1 MKEVKSLDMIRKLW
15 EKDTQIDKDIERFTV
30 GKDREMD
37 IYLAKYDV
45 LGSMAHII
53 MLESVGLLEKKE
65 LRPLLEEL
73 NKIYRQADKG
83 HFVIEEGVED
93 VHSQVEVLLTRTLG
107 DTGKKIH
114 SGRSRN
120 DQILLDLKLFTRA
133 RIQELVSLMSDLFN
147 VLIAQSNRHKDILI
161 PGYTHLQIAMPSSFG
176 LWFGAYAESLTDDLQ
191 LLQAAYKI
199 CNRNPLGS
207 AAGYG
212 SSFPLNRNMTTELL
226 GFDSMNYNVVYAQM
240 GRGKMERTVSFALAG
255 VAATLSKLAFDACL
269 FNSQNF
275 GFIKLPDAYTT
286 GSSIMPHKK
295 NPDVFEL
302 MRAKCNKIQGLPQQ
316 ITLICNNLPSGY
328 FRDLQIIKE
337 IFLPSFDEL
346 KDCLIMTARM
356 MNEIKVNEHVL
367 DDEKYAPIFSVEEVN
382 RLVSEGIPF
391 RDAYKQVGL
400 DVEAGRFVPDKNI
413 RHTHEGSIGNL
424 CNDEIMALEQQ
435 IIDGFD
441 FNKVNEAERRL
452 LNL

>member
-1 MKEVKSLDMIRKLW
+1 MAQKLW
-15 EKDTQIDKDIERFTV
+15 EKDTQVDKDIERFTV
-30 GKDREMD
+30 GRDREMD

-45 LGSMAHII
+45 LGSMAHIT
-53 MLESVGLLEKKE
+53 MLESVGLLNKE
-65 LRPLLEEL
+65 ELKPLLDEL
-73 NKIYRQADKG
+73 KKIYILAENG
-83 HFVIEEGVED
+83 EFIIEEGVED
-93 VHSQVEVLLTRTLG
+93 VHSQVELMLTRSLG
-107 DTGKKIH
+107 DAGKKIH

-120 DQILLDLKLFTRA
+120 DQVLVDLKLFTRSQ
-133 RIQELVSLMSDLFN
+133 IQELAIIISDLFG
-147 VLIAQSNRHKDILI
+147 VLTKQSNRYKDVLL

-176 LWFGAYAESLTDDLQ
+176 LWFGAYAESLVDDLQ

-212 SSFPLNRNMTTELL
+212 SSFPLNRTMTTELL

-240 GRGKMERTVSFALAG
+240 GRGKTERTVAFAMAG
-255 VAATLSKLAFDACL
+255 IAATISKLAFDACM

-302 MRAKCNKIQGLPQQ
+302 TRAKCNKIQGLPQQ

-337 IFLPSFDEL
+337 IFLPSFDE
-346 KDCLIMTARM
+346 
-356 MNEIKVNEHVL
+356 IKVNENIL
-367 DDEKYAPIFSVEEVN
+367 NDERYAPIFSVEEVN
-382 RLVSEGIPF
+382 RLVSEGMPF
-391 RDAYKQVGL
+391 RDAYKKVGL
-400 DVEAGRFVPDKNI
+400 DIEAGNFTPDKTI

-424 CNDEIMALEQQ
+424 CNDAIIALEKQ
-435 IIDGFD
+435 IINS
-441 FNKVNEAERRL
+441 FNFQKANEAEQKL
-452 LNL
+452 LND